1 MSKWQEKGLERFG
14 KFFLEVFC
22 FCFCFCFLREFSPIL
37 VGIVFISVLVILTNT
52 FILSVSLI
60 PLVVILVTTMVSGSK

>member
-22 FCFCFCFLREFSPIL
+22 FCFCFLREFSPIL
-37 VGIVFISVLVILTNT
+37 VGILFISVLVILTNT